1 MIFRKNPAQL
11 PRYVKDISFELKW
24 NFKMKKILFVGLL
37 FSTLLI
43 ISGCQ
48 SLWYQFLNYS
58 VDIAPDRFVFEEDNK
73 KISIPIAT
81 SQPLNKNNNETEY
94 LIIMVHGA
102 GLNAKKSFE
111 TAQKF
116 IEALKITNNR
126 FLVLAPQ
133 IIEGVKLD
141 EKGILFWDRKWREGG
156 MSLSTRLNKDLP
168 SLSSF
173 DVMDRL
179 IDVSIKL
186 NPNIHK
192 IIILGHSAGGQ
203 FVLRYAAINNRHEL
217 LKQRGV
223 SIRYVVANLSSYLY
237 LDKTRY
243 KFTSKGKILKI
254 PQEEFK
260 DCPGYNK
267 FKYGI
272 EDFYGYAENI
282 SITTIRKRMTTRPIM
297 FLLGAEDID
306 RGLFVDK
313 SCEVEVQGKNRFERG
328 ILYRHHLSYFI
339 KNVPNSQ
346 HIWIEIPG
354 VGHNATE
361 MFTHTKFTQ
370 KIKTLDF

>member
-1 MIFRKNPAQL
+1 
-11 PRYVKDISFELKW
+11 
-24 NFKMKKILFVGLL
+24 MKKIVSVGLF
-37 FSTLLI
+37 FSAFLI

-48 SLWYQFLNYS
+48 SLWYLFLNCI

-73 KISIPIAT
+73 ELSIPMVT

-102 GLNAKKSFE
+102 GLNSENSYE

-116 IEALKITNNR
+116 IEALEISNNR
-126 FLVLAPQ
+126 LFVLAPQ
-133 IIEGVKLD
+133 IIEGVKLE

-156 MSLSTRLNKDLP
+156 MSLSTGLNKDLP

-217 LKQRGV
+217 LKQQGV
-223 SIRYVVANLSSYLY
+223 STRYVVANPSSYLY

-243 KFTSKGKILKI
+243 KFTSKDKIIKI
-254 PQEEFK
+254 QQEELK

-267 FKYGI
+267 FKYGM

-282 SITTIRKRMTTRPIM
+282 SITTIRKRLTTRPIM

-328 ILYRHHLSYFI
+328 VLYRHHLSFFI
-339 KNVPNSQ
+339 ENVPNSQ

-354 VGHNATE
+354 VGHNAAE
-361 MFTHTKFTQ
+361 MFTDTKFTR

>member
-1 MIFRKNPAQL
+1 
-11 PRYVKDISFELKW
+11 
-24 NFKMKKILFVGLL
+24 MKRILLIGLL
-37 FSTLLI
+37 VSTFLT

-48 SLWYQFLNYS
+48 SLWYQFLNFS

-73 KISIPIAT
+73 KLSIPIVT
-81 SQPLNKNNNETEY
+81 SKPLNKIEHETEY

-102 GLNAKKSFE
+102 GLNAEKSFE
-111 TAQKF
+111 TAQQF
-116 IEALKITNNR
+116 IKALKMNNKR

-133 IIEGVKLD
+133 IIEGVKLE
-141 EKGILFWDRKWREGG
+141 EKGLLFWDRKWREGG
-156 MSLSTRLNKDLP
+156 MSLSTRPNKDLP

-186 NPNIHK
+186 NHNIHK

-217 LKQRGV
+217 LEQRRV

-243 KFTSKGKILKI
+243 KFISKDNILEI
-254 PQEEFK
+254 RQEEFK

-267 FKYGI
+267 FKYGM
-272 EDFYGYAENI
+272 EDLYGYAKDI
-282 SITTIRKRMTTRPIM
+282 PIKTIRKRLTTRPIM

-306 RGLFVDK
+306 RGLFVDMA
-313 SCEVEVQGKNRFERG
+313 CEVELQGKNRFERG
-328 ILYRHHLSYFI
+328 IIYQHHLSYFVE
-339 KNVPNSQ
+339 NGPNSQ

-354 VGHNATE
+354 VGHNATD
-361 MFTHTKFTQ
+361 MFTHAKF
-370 KIKTLDF
+370 IKKLRL

>member
-1 MIFRKNPAQL
+1 M
-11 PRYVKDISFELKW
+11 E
-24 NFKMKKILFVGLL
+24 KKLFIGLL
-37 FSTLLI
+37 ISTLFTL
-43 ISGCQ
+43 SGCQ
-48 SLWYQFLNYS
+48 TLWYQFLNCT
-58 VDIAPDRFVFEEDNK
+58 VDIPPDRFVFNEDNEK
-73 KISIPIAT
+73 LSIPIVT
-81 SQPLNKNNNETEY
+81 SQPLNKKNNETEY

-102 GLNAKKSFE
+102 GLNAENSFE

-116 IEALKITNNR
+116 IEALKIANKR

-133 IIEGVKLD
+133 IIEGVKL
-141 EKGILFWDRKWREGG
+141 EERGLLFWDRKWREGG
-156 MSLSTRLNKDLP
+156 MSSSTRLNKDLP
-168 SLSSF
+168 TLSSF

-179 IDVSIKL
+179 IDVSVKQ
-186 NPNIHK
+186 NPNVHK

-203 FVLRYAAINNRHEL
+203 FVLRYAAINNHHEL

-243 KFTSKGKILKI
+243 KFTTENKILKI
-254 PQEEFK
+254 PQEELK

-267 FKYGI
+267 FKYGM

-282 SITTIRKRMTTRPIM
+282 SITTARKRLTSRPIM
-297 FLLGAEDID
+297 FLLGAEDIK

-339 KNVPNSQ
+339 NNVSNPQ

-354 VGHNATE
+354 VGHDATE
-361 MFTHTKFTQ
+361 MFTHTEFTK
-370 KIKTLDF
+370 KIEVLDI